1 MRKARAIV
9 GVDCGE
15 QRHRFVM
22 IDENGE
28 RVASYWVE
36 NELGKIF
43 QAFDELGSLSET
55 AKLEVVTESIGSL
68 GAMVSQAVRGRG
80 DELFVVSTKALRHY
94 RDLEGQPHKSDDRD
108 AYLAA
113 RMQLFGMEGV
123 RTPAPVSEEEQA
135 LARLIRLRFRLM
147 DQKKALGLRLRSRLL
162 ELAPV
167 MASKD
172 WEGPRHSSRA
182 MVAIL
187 QRWPG
192 LVGLERAHRKSIEK
206 LLRKVSRNG
215 DACVKTAKHLREAAK
230 TIALEGMAR
239 EVLTMEMTILVAQ
252 FEANHKQLEQVR
264 KRENELVDAHPVGQR
279 LLTMPSVGYRTAAV
293 LLAESL
299 PQARVRSEAQ
309 LATYSGLTPLSR
321 QSGNS
326 SRSRLCRGVNRFL
339 ASAHYMSA
347 VNACSRSPID
357 KSYHDKKRKDFKGHP
372 AEFKK
377 ATIALA
383 RQRHK
388 VIYRILAMGE
398 VYDSSRLAAS
408 TVNRARKTAK

>member
-1 MRKARAIV
+1 MREARAIV

-22 IDENGE
+22 INEVGE

-43 QAFDELGSLSET
+43 QALEELGSLSET
-55 AKLEVVTESIGSL
+55 ARLEVVTESIGSL
-68 GAMVSQAVRGRG
+68 GALVSQAVRGRG
-80 DELFVVSTKALRHY
+80 DDLYLVSTKALRHY
-94 RDLEGQPHKSDDRD
+94 RDLEGQPRKSDDRD

-113 RMQLFGMEGV
+113 RMRLFDMEGV
-123 RTPAPVSEEEQA
+123 RTPAPVSEDEQA
-135 LARLIRLRFRLM
+135 LARLIRLRFQLM

-192 LVGLERAHRKSIEK
+192 LVGLERAHQKSIEK
-206 LLRKVSRNG
+206 LLRKVSRDG
-215 DACVKTAKHLREAAK
+215 DACIKMAKHLREAAK
-230 TIALEGMAR
+230 MIGLEGLAR
-239 EVLTMEMTILVAQ
+239 DALTMEMTMLVAQ
-252 FEANHKQLEQVR
+252 LETNHQQLEQVR
-264 KRENELVDAHPVGQR
+264 KREKELVDAHPVGQR

-293 LLAESL
+293 LLAEAL
-299 PQARVRSEAQ
+299 PEARVRSEAQ

-347 VNACSRSPID
+347 VNASLRSPID
-357 KSYHDKKRKDFKGHP
+357 RSYHDKKRKDFKGHP

-388 VIYRILAMGE
+388 VIYRILAIGE

-408 TVNRARKTAK
+408 TVERGRKSAA

>member
-1 MRKARAIV
+1 MREARALV

-15 QRHRFVM
+15 QQHRFVM
-22 IDENGE
+22 IDGTGE
-28 RVASYWVE
+28 RLASCRVG
-36 NELGKIF
+36 NELGEIF
-43 QAFDELGSLSET
+43 QAFDELGSLSEAT
-55 AKLEVVTESIGSL
+55 RLEVVTESIGSL
-68 GAMVSQAVRGRG
+68 GALVSQAVRGRG
-80 DELFVVSTKALRHY
+80 DGLFVVSTKALRHY

-113 RMQLFGMEGV
+113 RMQLFGMDGV
-123 RTPAPVSEEEQA
+123 RTPAPLSEEEQA

-206 LLRKVSRNG
+206 LLRKVTRDG
-215 DACVKTAKHLREAAK
+215 DACVKLAKHLREAAK
-230 TIALEGMAR
+230 TIALEGLSR

-252 FEANHKQLEQVR
+252 LEANHQQLQQVR
-264 KRENELVDAHPVGQR
+264 KREKELVDAHPVGQR

-293 LLAESL
+293 LLAEAL
-299 PQARVRSEAQ
+299 PEARVRSEAQ
-309 LATYSGLTPLSR
+309 LATYSGLTP
-321 QSGNS
+321 
-326 SRSRLCRGVNRFL
+326 V
-339 ASAHYMSA
+339 
-347 VNACSRSPID
+347 
-357 KSYHDKKRKDFKGHP
+357 SYTHLTLP
-372 AEFKK
+372 T
-377 ATIALA
+377 TI
-383 RQRHK
+383 K
-388 VIYRILAMGE
+388 PWW
-398 VYDSSRLAAS
+398 
-408 TVNRARKTAK
+408 

>member
-1 MRKARAIV
+1 MREARAIV
-9 GVDCGE
+9 GIDCGE

-22 IDENGE
+22 IDATGE
-28 RVASYWVE
+28 RVASRWVE
-36 NELGKIF
+36 NDLGKIF
-43 QAFDELGSLSET
+43 QAFDELGSLGET

-68 GAMVSQAVRGRG
+68 GALVSQAARGRG
-80 DELFVVSTKALRHY
+80 DELFLVSTKALRHY

-123 RTPAPVSEEEQA
+123 RTPAPVSEDEQA
-135 LARLIRLRFRLM
+135 LARLIRLRSQLM
-147 DQKKALGLRLRSRLL
+147 DRRKALGLRLRSRLL

-206 LLRKVSRNG
+206 LLRKVTRDG
-215 DACVKTAKHLREAAK
+215 DACVKLAKHLREAAK
-230 TIALEGMAR
+230 TIALEGLPR

-252 FEANHKQLEQVR
+252 LEANHQQLEQVR
-264 KRENELVDAHPVGQR
+264 KREKELVDAHSVGQR

-293 LLAESL
+293 LLAEAL

-326 SRSRLCRGVNRFL
+326 SRPRLSRGVNRFL

-347 VNACSRSPID
+347 VNACNRSPID

-398 VYDSSRLAAS
+398 VYDASRLAFS
-408 TVNRARKTAK
+408 TVSRIRKTAE

>member
-1 MRKARAIV
+1 MREARAIV

-22 IDENGE
+22 IEEKGE
-28 RVASYWVE
+28 RVASCWVE

-43 QAFDELGSLSET
+43 RAFGELGSLSKT
-55 AKLEVVTESIGSL
+55 ARLEVVTESIGSL
-68 GAMVSQAVRGRG
+68 GALVSQAVRGRG
-80 DELFVVSTKALRHY
+80 DELFLVSTKALRHY

-113 RMQLFGMEGV
+113 RMRLLGMEGV
-123 RTPAPVSEEEQA
+123 RTPAPMSEDEQA
-135 LARLIRLRFRLM
+135 LARLVRLRFQLM

-172 WEGPRHSSRA
+172 WEGPRHSSRG
-182 MVAIL
+182 MLAIL

-192 LVGLERAHRKSIEK
+192 LVGLERAQRKSIEK
-206 LLRKVSRNG
+206 LLRKVTRDG
-215 DACVKTAKHLREAAK
+215 DACIKKAKHLREAAK
-230 TIALEGMAR
+230 TIALEGLAR
-239 EVLTMEMTILVAQ
+239 EALTMELTILVAQ
-252 FEANHKQLEQVR
+252 LDANYHQLEQVR
-264 KRENELVDAHPVGQR
+264 KREKQLVDAHPVGQR

-293 LLAESL
+293 LLAEAL

-347 VNACSRSPID
+347 VNSRLRSSID
-357 KSYHDKKRKDFKGHP
+357 RSYHDKKRADFKGHP

-388 VIYRILAMGE
+388 VIYRILVLGE
-398 VYDSSRLAAS
+398 VYDASRLAAS
-408 TVNRARKTAK
+408 TVERARKSVA

>member
-1 MRKARAIV
+1 MREARAIV

-15 QRHRFVM
+15 QQHRIVM
-22 IDENGE
+22 SDGNGE
-28 RVASYWVE
+28 RLASCGVGT
-36 NELGKIF
+36 ELGEIF
-43 QAFDELGSLSET
+43 QAFDELGSLSEAT
-55 AKLEVVTESIGSL
+55 RLEVVTESIGSL
-68 GAMVSQAVRGRG
+68 GALVSQAVRGRG
-80 DELFVVSTKALRHY
+80 DGLFVVSTKALRHY

-123 RTPAPVSEEEQA
+123 RTPAPLSEEEQA
-135 LARLIRLRFRLM
+135 LARLIRLRFQLM

-206 LLRKVSRNG
+206 LLRKVTRDG
-215 DACVKTAKHLREAAK
+215 DACVKLAKHLREAAK
-230 TIALEGMAR
+230 TIALEGLSR

-252 FEANHKQLEQVR
+252 LEANHQQLQQVR
-264 KRENELVDAHPVGQR
+264 KREKELVDAHPVGQR

-293 LLAESL
+293 LLAEAL
-299 PQARVRSEAQ
+299 PEARVRSEAQ

-339 ASAHYMSA
+339 ASANYMSA
-347 VNACSRSPID
+347 VNASTRSPID
-357 KSYHDKKRKDFKGHP
+357 RSYHEKKRKDFKGHP

-388 VIYRILAMGE
+388 VIYRILVMGE
-398 VYDSSRLAAS
+398 VYDASRLAAS
-408 TVNRARKTAK
+408 TVSRARKTAE

>member
-1 MRKARAIV
+1 MREARAIV

-28 RVASYWVE
+28 RLASCWVE
-36 NELGKIF
+36 NDLGKIF
-43 QAFDELGSLSET
+43 EAFDELGSLTE
-55 AKLEVVTESIGSL
+55 AGRLEVVTESDGSL
-68 GAMVSQAVRGRG
+68 GALVSQAVRARG
-80 DELFVVSTKALRHY
+80 DELFLVGTKALRHY

-113 RMQLFGMEGV
+113 RMLFFGMEGV
-123 RTPAPVSEEEQA
+123 RTPAPMSEDEQA
-135 LARLIRLRFRLM
+135 LARLIRLRFHLM

-192 LVGLERAHRKSIEK
+192 LVGLERAHRSSIEK
-206 LLRKVSRNG
+206 LLRKVTRDG
-215 DACVKTAKHLREAAK
+215 DACVEMAKHVREAAK
-230 TIALEGMAR
+230 TIALEGLAR
-239 EVLTMEMTILVAQ
+239 EAVTMEMTILVAQ
-252 FEANHKQLEQVR
+252 LEANHHQLEQAR
-264 KRENELVDAHPVGQR
+264 KREKELVDAHPVGQR

-293 LLAESL
+293 LLAEAL

-326 SRSRLCRGVNRFL
+326 SRSHLCRGVNRFL

-347 VNACSRSPID
+347 VNSRLRSPID
-357 KSYHDKKRKDFKGHP
+357 RSYHDKKRADFKGHP

-388 VIYRILAMGE
+388 VIYRILALGE
-398 VYDSSRLAAS
+398 VYDASRLAAS
-408 TVNRARKTAK
+408 TVKRARMAAA